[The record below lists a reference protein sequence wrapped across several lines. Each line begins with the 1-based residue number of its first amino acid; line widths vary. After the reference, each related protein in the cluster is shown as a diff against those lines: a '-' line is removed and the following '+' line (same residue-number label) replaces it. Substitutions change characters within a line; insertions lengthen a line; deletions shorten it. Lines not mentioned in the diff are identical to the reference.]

1 VGREQRYLQGAAT
14 RSGRLSDWE
23 LYRRLLQYV
32 LPYWY
37 FFLFSIGGYI
47 LYSMGNVLLADLMQF
62 LLDALNNSDEIASGI
77 VSGFAYR
84 LHDSSEMGRL
94 EFARIAVPVAMVVLA
109 STRAMGYFVGTY
121 FMTHVARNLIHEL
134 RCQLFDKMLVAPSAY
149 YDSTSQG
156 VLISKITFN
165 VEQVTGAATRALK
178 TIVGEG
184 LTVLALLSYMLYLNW
199 RLSLVFFAV
208 TPLIALV
215 VTVVGRHFRRYS
227 RRIQASMGDVT
238 QVSNETIGAYREV
251 RVFGGQAQQ
260 QARFK
265 KASEYNRAQSLK
277 LAFADAM
284 STPVIQTLLAL
295 SLGVLV
301 WFALQP
307 DILAGF
313 TAGSLVAF
321 LTAAGQLGKPIRQ
334 LSGVQAVIQRG
345 LAAAEDIFDQLDR
358 EEEIDRGRHVAERV
372 RGDIAF
378 RNVSFTYPGTEDP
391 VLRDISL
398 DIAPGQTVALVGRS
412 GSGKSTLVQLLAR
425 FYQAEEGSILL
436 DEVPIE
442 DYLLAN
448 LRSQMAIVSQ
458 NVTLFHDTVYN
469 NIAYG
474 TLADAG
480 QAAVRA
486 AADSAFATEFI
497 DNLSSGFDTM
507 LGDDGGGL
515 SGGQRQRIAIAR
527 AILKDAPV
535 LILDEATSALD
546 NESEHRIQRALEN
559 IMADRT
565 TIVIAH
571 RLSTVERADTIIVL
585 DAGRIVARGTHEE
598 LLAQDGIYAQLY
610 HQEFSD

>member
-1 VGREQRYLQGAAT
+1 MGREQRYLHGAAT
-14 RSGRLSDWE
+14 RPRRLSDWE
-23 LYRRLLQYV
+23 LYRRLLKYV
-32 LPYWY
+32 VPYWY

-62 LLDALNNSDEIASGI
+62 LLDALNNSEEVASGI

-260 QARFK
+260 QARFR

-345 LAAAEDIFDQLDR
+345 LAAAEDIFEQLDR
-358 EEEIDRGRHVAERV
+358 ESEIDRGYHTAQRV

-378 RNVSFTYPGTEDP
+378 RDVCFTYPGGDDP

-398 DIAPGQTVALVGRS
+398 EIPSGSTLALVGRS

-425 FYQAEEGSILL
+425 FYQADSGSILL
-436 DEVPIE
+436 DGVPIE
-442 DYLLAN
+442 DYVLAN

-458 NVTLFHDTVYN
+458 SVTLFHDTIYN

-474 TLADAG
+474 TLAGAG
-480 QAAVRA
+480 PEVVRA
-486 AADSAFATEFI
+486 AAESAFASEFI
-497 DNLSSGFDTM
+497 EQLPRGYDTM

-571 RLSTVERADTIIVL
+571 RLSTVERADSIVVL
-585 DAGRIVARGTHEE
+585 DAGRIVAVGTHAE
-598 LLAQDGIYAQLY
+598 LLEQGGIYAQLY
-610 HQEFSD
+610 HQEFAD